1 MMDWSLDGNE
11 YDDDRNRKKGLWI
24 SLFLHALLFL
34 LCLIPFAEEVP
45 RTNEFQG
52 VLVVFGNPDDGA
64 NDAAQLVEED
74 VEAETSQFE
83 EIPEEIEED
92 EQEDLEPEPT
102 SVAPDEP
109 IEVKETEVKVE
120 VPSVETETVQDN
132 SELIAAEK
140 KAQEQKEKL
149 AEAKAEKQK
158 EAKERA
164 EAEAKKEKE
173 DAEAKAKA
181 VKAKAAK
188 AKADAEAAAKA
199 AADKKAKELEE
210 KKKQFGDLFGKGSGN
225 DNGGGNTG
233 DPLGDPDGEALE
245 GISTG
250 KGKVG
255 GGLSNRGLIY
265 EPEIADNSQKA
276 GKVVVRVC
284 VNREGQVIEAKF
296 TQQGSTTT
304 DRTLVEIAEKAARKY
319 KFSANESDK
328 QCGTVTIDFKLV

>member
-1 MMDWSLDGNE
+1 MMDWSLDRNE

-24 SLFLHALLFL
+24 SLFLHVLLFL

-45 RTNEFQG
+45 RPTEFQG

-64 NDAAQLVEED
+64 NDSAQLVEED
-74 VEAETSQFE
+74 VEAETVEFE
-83 EIPEEIEED
+83 EVPEEVDEVEEV
-92 EQEDLEPEPT
+92 EELVEAEPSPVEPEKPL
-102 SVAPDEP
+102 
-109 IEVKETEVKVE
+109 EVKETEVKVE
-120 VPSVETETVQDN
+120 TPSIETETVQDN
-132 SELIAAEK
+132 SDMIAAQK
-140 KAQEQKEKL
+140 KAEEQKKKL
-149 AEAKAEKQK
+149 AEAKVKKQK
-158 EAKERA
+158 EAKEQA
-164 EAEAKKEKE
+164 EAEAKKETQR
-173 DAEAKAKA
+173 AEEAR
-181 VKAKAAK
+181 VKAAAK

-199 AADKKAKELEE
+199 AAAKKAKELEE
-210 KKKQFGDLFGKGSGN
+210 KKKQFGDLFGKGGGN

-250 KGKVG
+250 KGKIG

-284 VNREGQVIEAKF
+284 VNRDGEVIEAKF

-319 KFSANESDK
+319 KFSANQSDK
-328 QCGTVTIDFKLV
+328 QCGTVTIDFRLV